1 VAERHPGR
9 ALTVAG
15 AGVGRNRSS
24 IGTVAA
30 IKKAGGRAMAVAS
43 KADRVA
49 RLVRILAS
57 EASDPISG
65 IDGGQPPIPG

>member
-65 IDGGQPPIPG
+65 IDGGQPLIPG